1 MLDLGAVKMS
11 PPPQGTR
18 KQQYVFDQ
26 FEIKITQ
33 AAFKHQEDL
42 CLAAAMVNI
51 NHGLNISYS
60 YKLKVTFRGTPPAA

>member
-42 CLAAAMVNI
+42 CLAAAI
-51 NHGLNISYS
+51 W
-60 YKLKVTFRGTPPAA
+60 